1 MKLCRM
7 HFSSSAKR
15 RWKGPVW
22 RRVSGPLRR
31 LPCGHRATSPASRR
45 RKAGVKF
52 LGLLFAA
59 LFAVA
64 PLTAWAQAPDSITV
78 LAAASLSNVLPEI
91 GKSYEA
97 ATHQRVAYSFAASMT
112 LARQIEASAG
122 ADIFISADVQS
133 MDYLQKRGL
142 IDARSRRDLLANSLV
157 LIAPADSKISL
168 TIRPGF
174 PLAAAL
180 NGGRLAMG
188 EPASAPAGRYAQ
200 TALMRLKV
208 WDRLSDHLA
217 YGEDVRATLAY
228 VARGEAPLGIVYAT
242 DARIE
247 PRVRV
252 VATFPAASHPPIT
265 YPAALVRDANPAA
278 AAFLDYLKGPA
289 ARAIFAKAGFTPL

>member
-1 MKLCRM
+1 L
-7 HFSSSAKR
+7 
-15 RWKGPVW
+15 
-22 RRVSGPLRR
+22 
-31 LPCGHRATSPASRR
+31 SRR
-45 RKAGVKF
+45 IFVA
-52 LGLLFAA
+52 LFAA

-64 PLTAWAQAPDSITV
+64 PASLWAQTAGPITV
-78 LAAASLSNVLPEI
+78 LAAASLADVLPEI
-91 GKSYEA
+91 GNSYQS
-97 ATHQRVAYSFAASMT
+97 ATHRRVQFSFAASTT

-122 ADIFISADVQS
+122 ADIFISADQQS
-133 MDYLQKRGL
+133 MDDLQMRGL

-174 PLAAAL
+174 PIAAAL
-180 NGGRLAMG
+180 NGGRLAIG
-188 EPASAPAGRYAQ
+188 EPGSVPAGRY
-200 TALMRLKV
+200 TEIALKRLGV
-208 WDRLSDHLA
+208 WDSLSGHLA
-217 YGEDVRATLAY
+217 FGEDVRATLAY